1 MNHHY
6 GTLAGCASFATLR
19 NFRVRGWGHVRRM
32 CHAGSRVL
40 LGTIDISNKITYL
53 WGKEIFLFQH
63 VKQAQKFLY
72 NDDWIFHA

>member
-19 NFRVRGWGHVRRM
+19 NFRVSGRGHARRV
-32 CHAGSRVL
+32 CHDSSRVL
-40 LGTIDISNKITYL
+40 LGTIDISSKITYL

-63 VKQAQKFLY
+63 VKQAQMFLY
-72 NDDWIFHA
+72 IDD